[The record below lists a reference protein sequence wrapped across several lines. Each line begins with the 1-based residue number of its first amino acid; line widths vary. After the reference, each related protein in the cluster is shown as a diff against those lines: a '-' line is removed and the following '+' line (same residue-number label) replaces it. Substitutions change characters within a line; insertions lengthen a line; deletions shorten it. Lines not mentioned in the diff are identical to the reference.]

1 MGKRSKPSNER
12 GPLIRWVAWGRELTN
27 RGKHSNILALHDGRG
42 SSAVEQGTHKPLV
55 VGSNPTLATPLF
67 SNPPANEPSG

>member
-12 GPLIRWVAWGRELTN
+12 TGTLIRWVAWGGELTN
-27 RGKHSNILALHDGRG
+27 RGKHSNILALHDRRG

-55 VGSNPTLATPLF
+55 VGSNPTLATQY
-67 SNPPANEPSG
+67 S